1 MRVQCSDIKRQ
12 FSHLI
17 DSFEILDDKIV
28 FMLKVI
34 DEDDIK
40 SKDDNEQLQL
50 VFEDIELK
58 YCFVDMPKG
67 IKVGRKEQID
77 KVKEFQRSL
86 QIREIFVFWT
96 DQ

>member
-58 YCFVDMPKG
+58 YCFVDIPKG
-67 IKVGRKEQID
+67 IKIGRKEQID

-96 DQ
+96 D